1 MVRLVP
7 TEHMQ
12 DRLPDYACPSRF
24 EPVETLPLNHN
35 GKVDRRAL
43 LARIESAKPDSA
55 EVKAPKADHDIAGLI
70 SGFLIG
76 GIPFGYLLGRSLL
89 KDDIRNHGS
98 GNIGATNVAR
108 VIGWKWGAVVLV
120 LDALKGMLPTL
131 AAVAWARQNQPQLQ
145 YHLAVATGISA
156 IVGHMYPVYLRLRG
170 GKGVATAL
178 GVVLVL
184 GPKAVLAAFIVF
196 AAIAFTTRLI
206 GLASMLAALTYGG
219 CQLYLLQ
226 GVWLTS
232 DKWSLTLFSVAIPLL
247 IVWRHR
253 SNIMRMIRGT
263 EPPISESARPQDANN
278 NKTPAPAEPPESDG
292 DATA

>member
-1 MVRLVP
+1 MSVVFGCLV
-7 TEHMQ
+7 
-12 DRLPDYACPSRF
+12 
-24 EPVETLPLNHN
+24 
-35 GKVDRRAL
+35 
-43 LARIESAKPDSA
+43 
-55 EVKAPKADHDIAGLI
+55 
-70 SGFLIG
+70 GFLIG

-120 LDALKGMLPTL
+120 LDALKGMLPTW
-131 AAVAWARQNQPQLQ
+131 AAVAWAQQNQPQLQ

-184 GPKAVLAAFIVF
+184 GPQAVLAAFVVF
-196 AAIAFTTRLI
+196 ATIAFTTRLI

-219 CQLYLLQ
+219 CQLYLLR

-247 IVWRHR
+247 IIWRHR
-253 SNIMRMIRGT
+253 SNIMRMIKGT
-263 EPPISESARPQDANN
+263 EPPISESARPQDA
-278 NKTPAPAEPPESDG
+278 TGDHEQPTAQPSDS
-292 DATA
+292 DSDTRS